1 VRLTSRYPLVL
12 GRSEDSAVRID
23 SPLVSRAH
31 VDIQRRA
38 GELVLND
45 LVSSGGTLLDGRP
58 MQGPTPLSAGGTIDL
73 AGVVIDYEVSSARLL
88 IRPRLRPR
96 EVTLGMRS
104 DVLDDSL
111 LGFAVRIDGNR
122 FRLVADG
129 RARLNADVVRTDTLL
144 LVGDRIVVSGRT
156 WAVSA

>member
-1 VRLTSRYPLVL
+1 
-12 GRSEDSAVRID
+12 
-23 SPLVSRAH
+23 
-31 VDIQRRA
+31 
-38 GELVLND
+38 
-45 LVSSGGTLLDGRP
+45 